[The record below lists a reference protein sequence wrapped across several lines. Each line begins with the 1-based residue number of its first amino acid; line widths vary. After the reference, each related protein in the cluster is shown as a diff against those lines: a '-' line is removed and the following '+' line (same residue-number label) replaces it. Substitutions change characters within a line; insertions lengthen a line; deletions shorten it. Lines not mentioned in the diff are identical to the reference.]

1 MSALGQKQPSAK
13 FHSERK
19 QTRPPNE
26 AASISIVFL
35 FVRFDH
41 QRKELVRQFLGR
53 RVLLPQDHADLLL
66 NFAVRRRPPRLRL
79 RGL

>member
-1 MSALGQKQPSAK
+1 MERGQYLEPQGNAVGPKRVRLPS
-13 FHSERK
+13 
-19 QTRPPNE
+19 
-26 AASISIVFL
+26 IIVFL